1 MTSAGS
7 QSRALTQALAGTA
20 LLKTTATPAA
30 AFARAREIF
39 LAGERLD
46 MGKLAE
52 DIGVSRATVYRWTG
66 DREQLLADVLWAE
79 AQSTLGWLGAQA
91 RGRGAERIHE
101 IAAGYID
108 VIAFGPPIRAFL
120 RHEGEHGV
128 WLLTAPGG
136 PFRPRLV
143 QATIE
148 IIQQEAEQGYRP
160 PETVEL
166 LADSMVSLGERFVHN
181 GGDPAANPSPD
192 TAKRAIALLL
202 RE

>member
-1 MTSAGS
+1 MA
-7 QSRALTQALAGTA
+7 QSPALTQALAGTA
-20 LLKTTATPAA
+20 LVKTTATPAA

-39 LAGERLD
+39 LAGDRLD

-52 DIGVSRATVYRWTG
+52 GIDVSRATIYRWTG
-66 DREQLLADVLWAE
+66 DRDQLLADVLWAE
-79 AQSTLGWLGAQA
+79 AQSTLDWLAARA
-91 RGRGAERIHE
+91 RGRGAQRIHKV
-101 IAAGYID
+101 AAGYIE
-108 VIAFGPPIRAFL
+108 VIAFGRPIRAFL

-128 WLLTAPGG
+128 WLLTAPSG

-143 QATIE
+143 QATAE
-148 IIQQEAEQGYRP
+148 IIQQEAERGYKP
-160 PETVEL
+160 PETIDR

-181 GGDPAANPSPD
+181 GGDPDANPSPD